1 VRHSGTKLGT
11 VSKAASL
18 HHRKLVI
25 IPAQNAADLRDVP
38 DDVLTSVEVKTVN
51 RIEEV
56 LRIAL
61 EPQ

>member
-11 VSKAASL
+11 VSKAAAL